1 MKIIHAL
8 ALSLSVTAFVPAAQ
22 ASVLYKSVS
31 ANGVVT
37 FSDTPPE
44 NADRVERIPMTF
56 QGSAS
61 SAGYTSSG
69 SGAPGAPIYGNATP
83 VAVARFDELKTMD
96 VAVSDANARV
106 DHAENALAAAR
117 RGTWSPHDGLRLAGS
132 RATVDDVARVEAI
145 KRDVLLARQSLLET
159 LRSKNAVTPANTV
172 IASR

>member
-1 MKIIHAL
+1 MKLIHAL
-8 ALSLSVTAFVPAAQ
+8 ALSLSVSAFVPAAQ

-37 FSDTPPE
+37 FSDTPPD
-44 NADRVERIPMTF
+44 NAQRVERIPMAF
-56 QGSAS
+56 QGSPATGAYSSPGS
-61 SAGYTSSG
+61 SA
-69 SGAPGAPIYGNATP
+69 AGAPIYGNSAP

-117 RGTWSPHDGLRLAGS
+117 RGTWSPHDGLRLAGA

-145 KRDVLLARQSLLET
+145 KRDVLLARQTLLET
-159 LRSKNAVTPANTV
+159 LRSRNSVTPTNTV